1 MNSRFILIYFLV
13 SISIAARSQDTWDLK
28 RCVEYAMAN
37 NPAVAQTAIQAKI
50 SALNKR
56 QQEMARIP
64 TLSAG
69 TSMAFNSG
77 NNQDPTTFVRVTQ
90 NYLSAGMQLQS
101 SAEIFNF
108 YRQRLSITAASW
120 ELMASQASIDKVR
133 NDIALSTAN
142 AFLQVLLSE
151 EQVRIAVVQIG
162 QTTKQLEQIRKRVA
176 AGALPELN
184 ATQLEAQLAQD
195 SSNLIGAQG
204 SSAQSVLLLKQW
216 MNLDP
221 AIPFEAEKPDPSLI
235 PLESI
240 SDLQPEYVLQEALKN
255 QPQQQVNQFRLK
267 AAEYATKSA
276 NAARMPTI
284 SAFASLGTSYL
295 AFEKRALYER
305 ILTGYQPTGFIVD
318 ANGVQY
324 DVQAPIFANGPVA
337 GYLRSG
343 AFFNQLETNFRKAVG
358 LSVNIPIL
366 NGGSTRMAY
375 ERAKLNIQSVK
386 VQQQQDE
393 QKLKQDIYQAYQAA
407 LVAMQ
412 RFHASEKSVE
422 VNEKAYA
429 FATRRLEIGA
439 LSTYDWITTQNNL
452 LRARLERSLNQVDY
466 VFKMKVLEFYK
477 GKGLKL

>member
-1 MNSRFILIYFLV
+1 METAFTLP
-13 SISIAARSQDTWDLK
+13 AR
-28 RCVEYAMAN
+28 R
-37 NPAVAQTAIQAKI
+37 
-50 SALNKR
+50 
-56 QQEMARIP
+56 
-64 TLSAG
+64 
-69 TSMAFNSG
+69 
-77 NNQDPTTFVRVTQ
+77 
-90 NYLSAGMQLQS
+90 
-101 SAEIFNF
+101 
-108 YRQRLSITAASW
+108 
-120 ELMASQASIDKVR
+120 
-133 NDIALSTAN
+133 
-142 AFLQVLLSE
+142 
-151 EQVRIAVVQIG
+151 
-162 QTTKQLEQIRKRVA
+162 
-176 AGALPELN
+176 
-184 ATQLEAQLAQD
+184 
-195 SSNLIGAQG
+195 
-204 SSAQSVLLLKQW
+204 
-216 MNLDP
+216 
-221 AIPFEAEKPDPSLI
+221 
-235 PLESI
+235 
-240 SDLQPEYVLQEALKN
+240 
-255 QPQQQVNQFRLK
+255 
-267 AAEYATKSA
+267 
-276 NAARMPTI
+276 
-284 SAFASLGTSYL
+284 AFASLGTSYL